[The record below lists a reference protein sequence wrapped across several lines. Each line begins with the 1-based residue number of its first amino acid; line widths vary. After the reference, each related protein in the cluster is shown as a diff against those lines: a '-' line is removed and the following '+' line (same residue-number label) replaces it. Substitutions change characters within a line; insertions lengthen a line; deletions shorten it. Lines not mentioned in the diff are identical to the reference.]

1 MIAQERQNQ
10 IVTLLELNGTVRTL
24 ELAEKFQ
31 VTDET
36 IRRDLQILS
45 DDGQLTRVHGGAS
58 SLNGRPR
65 LRSFTERQTLHVEKK
80 QAIAKKALDL
90 IEAGQT
96 YAFDSSTTVFEL
108 IRRLPDLPYR
118 VVTNAYAVID
128 QLVLRDQIELILTGG
143 RFHPKTQ
150 TFIGGDSYHSIRR
163 HNINIAF
170 VSCIGVDVQR
180 GVSEGFEEQA
190 IFKEALLQMAEQ
202 TVLLVDSTKLDKRS
216 EYFFGDLSQITRIIV
231 DSGADPILLDQLAT
245 SGCSVTVAEPDLLTE
260 PTKTQA
266 PA

>member
-10 IVTLLELNGTVRTL
+10 IVDLLERNGTVRTL

-45 DDGQLTRVHGGAS
+45 DDGLLTRVHGGAS
-58 SLNGRPR
+58 SLSGRPK
-65 LRSFTERQTLHVEKK
+65 LRSFTERQTLHVEQKE
-80 QAIAKKALDL
+80 AIAERAAGL

-108 IRRLPDLPYR
+108 VRRLPDLPYR
-118 VVTNAYAVID
+118 VVTNAYAVVD
-128 QLVLRDQIELILTGG
+128 QLILQNQVELILTGG
-143 RFHPKTQ
+143 RYHPKTQ
-150 TFIGGDSYHSIRR
+150 TFIGGDSYRSIQR
-163 HNINIAF
+163 HNINVAF
-170 VSCIGVDVQR
+170 LSCIGIDLQR

-190 IFKEALLQMAEQ
+190 IFKEALMQMAEQ

-216 EYFFGDLSQITRIIV
+216 EYFFGHLKQITHIIT
-231 DSGADPILLDQLAT
+231 DSDADPVLLDHLRSA
-245 SGCSVTVAEPDLLTE
+245 GCSVLVAEAHSSSGGNAAATP
-260 PTKTQA
+260 
-266 PA
+266 